1 MIAPVCGSVYILCIR
16 DQVPTMTTCTVGDRT
31 LIFEKVVEVEE
42 IDNEDDSGNCIQLLC
57 HPVNGIEVSSNIMT
71 LASSYF
77 EKRALVQHRKVFLV
91 EIVSVRQRQD
101 AGGTFLNHHQ
111 KSLNR

>member
-42 IDNEDDSGNCIQLLC
+42 IDNEDDSGNCI
-57 HPVNGIEVSSNIMT
+57 
-71 LASSYF
+71 
-77 EKRALVQHRKVFLV
+77 
-91 EIVSVRQRQD
+91 
-101 AGGTFLNHHQ
+101 
-111 KSLNR
+111 

>member
-1 MIAPVCGSVYILCIR
+1 MIAPVCGSVYILCTG

-77 EKRALVQHRKVFLV
+77 KKTCSGTTQRGLPCRNR
-91 EIVSVRQRQD
+91 VRQTASRCRW
-101 AGGTFLNHHQ
+101 HIP
-111 KSLNR
+111 KSPTKTIK